1 VRALLET
8 EWTDGTMG
16 EWAIP
21 DTLTAGGGDR
31 NCTFISLAQDA
42 AKVLAEPIILPSD
55 IIDGV
60 LHKGGKMVLGGSSKS
75 YKTWLQIDLAVAI
88 ATGTECLNG
97 YATEKGRVLFV
108 NFELPA
114 AFFHHRL
121 QQVCA
126 EKNVTIKPRMI
137 DILNLRGRI
146 FEWNKLQPQIPPDVY
161 SLIILDPSYKLLLGR
176 DENKAGD
183 IASLV
188 NEFKML
194 SVRTGAAVLFGA
206 HYPKGN
212 QAQKESIDRLAGSGV
227 FSRDPDT
234 ILTFTQHEDYNAENR
249 CFSVEMTL
257 RNHPPKPSFVV
268 RWQYPLFVVDGTL
281 DPSRL
286 KQTVGAAS
294 HSDPNTTAQ
303 PVRRKI
309 KIEGLAK
316 IRP

>member
-1 VRALLET
+1 
-8 EWTDGTMG
+8 MG

-161 SLIILDPSYKLLLGR
+161 SLIVLDPSYKLLLGR

-188 NEFKML
+188 NEFEML

-234 ILTFTQHEDYNAENR
+234 ILTFTQHQDYNAENR

-268 RWQYPLFVVDGTL
+268 RW
-281 DPSRL
+281 
-286 KQTVGAAS
+286 
-294 HSDPNTTAQ
+294 
-303 PVRRKI
+303 
-309 KIEGLAK
+309 
-316 IRP
+316 

>member
-1 VRALLET
+1 
-8 EWTDGTMG
+8 MG

-146 FEWNKLQPQIPPDVY
+146 FEWNKLQP
-161 SLIILDPSYKLLLGR
+161 
-176 DENKAGD
+176 
-183 IASLV
+183 
-188 NEFKML
+188 
-194 SVRTGAAVLFGA
+194 
-206 HYPKGN
+206 
-212 QAQKESIDRLAGSGV
+212 
-227 FSRDPDT
+227 
-234 ILTFTQHEDYNAENR
+234 
-249 CFSVEMTL
+249 
-257 RNHPPKPSFVV
+257 
-268 RWQYPLFVVDGTL
+268 
-281 DPSRL
+281 
-286 KQTVGAAS
+286 
-294 HSDPNTTAQ
+294 
-303 PVRRKI
+303 
-309 KIEGLAK
+309 
-316 IRP
+316 